1 MYFFQVLAN
10 MFFIL
15 SMSASCISASAVFC
29 ASMSNS
35 TSTLSLSR
43 LFSSCRLAFSRRRR
57 SWSTV
62 PGPELKRL
70 VMDNSDQLI
79 VTLTLA
85 GVIMSTTFCGRQRKS
100 GRLFFRDLLLWCT
113 RIILVDASHW
123 RRLFGELLAA
133 YYEGYPRE
141 KTGKSNAITRSTVI
155 SLWLGLHKRKKK
167 WLDGSR
173 LENLVFSF
181 HDFIASSALFR
192 FCFLFSVS
200 LFSLSFFFHL
210 WSIFILSNCMNLS
223 FSMSWCLF

>member
-1 MYFFQVLAN
+1 MKGPSTSPATWTIPSLQSLRESSDARSTGRHDSFFLSRDIPTVVLVFFFNFVITIMYFFQVLAN
-10 MFFIL
+10 IFFIL

-113 RIILVDASHW
+113 RIILVDASH
-123 RRLFGELLAA
+123 
-133 YYEGYPRE
+133 
-141 KTGKSNAITRSTVI
+141 
-155 SLWLGLHKRKKK
+155 
-167 WLDGSR
+167 
-173 LENLVFSF
+173 
-181 HDFIASSALFR
+181 
-192 FCFLFSVS
+192 
-200 LFSLSFFFHL
+200 
-210 WSIFILSNCMNLS
+210 
-223 FSMSWCLF
+223 

>member
-10 MFFIL
+10 IFFIL

-100 GRLFFRDLLLWCT
+100 GRLLFRDLLLWCT

-133 YYEGYPRE
+133 LVELEERHCDSWLSQTSISVGQGLRRMEAFLSLRQEGGGIENGYCNSTLSGFLPR
-141 KTGKSNAITRSTVI
+141 KTKRTVNDDEILTRYAGNTTV
-155 SLWLGLHKRKKK
+155 LYFTL
-167 WLDGSR
+167 
-173 LENLVFSF
+173 
-181 HDFIASSALFR
+181 
-192 FCFLFSVS
+192 
-200 LFSLSFFFHL
+200 
-210 WSIFILSNCMNLS
+210 
-223 FSMSWCLF
+223 